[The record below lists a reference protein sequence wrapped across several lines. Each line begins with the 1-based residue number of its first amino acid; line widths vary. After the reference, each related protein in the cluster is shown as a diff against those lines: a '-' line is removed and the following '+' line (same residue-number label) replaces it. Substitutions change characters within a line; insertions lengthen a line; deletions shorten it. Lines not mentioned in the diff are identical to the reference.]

1 MGDAELPSEEY
12 SYNAVTGELMIYGA
26 YITGDIQILA
36 EFIKEPSEEPGDTEQ
51 PGDTE
56 TPDDTEKPGESEN
69 PDGETP
75 SEVPETGDAA
85 NITVWLLVFAASA
98 ILVIL
103 TLFKRKGTAK

>member
-1 MGDAELPSEEY
+1 MGLTLREICRYWLNSSKCRLKNQE
-12 SYNAVTGELMIYGA
+12 
-26 YITGDIQILA
+26 IL
-36 EFIKEPSEEPGDTEQ
+36 SSL
-51 PGDTE
+51 E

-75 SEVPETGDAA
+75 SEVPETGEAA

-98 ILVIL
+98 ILVVL

>member
-1 MGDAELPSEEY
+1 
-12 SYNAVTGELMIYGA
+12 MIYGA
-26 YITGDIQILA
+26 YITGDMQIMA
-36 EFIKEPSEEPGDTEQ
+36 EFIKVPSEEPEDTEQ

-69 PDGETP
+69 PDGEAP